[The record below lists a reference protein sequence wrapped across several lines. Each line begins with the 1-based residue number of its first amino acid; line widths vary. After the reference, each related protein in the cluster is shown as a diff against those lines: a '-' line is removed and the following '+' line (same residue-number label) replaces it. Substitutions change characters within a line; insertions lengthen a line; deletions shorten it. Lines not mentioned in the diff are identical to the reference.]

1 MRHVMRVAFWG
12 KLNWAWFCV
21 IEASLNEAR
30 KEINE
35 AEIEPFPDA
44 HSIRVFSEG
53 EMEVD
58 MSVVKREEDPSSTAQ
73 SSDQDTISEP
83 MEEVVAQLSISDDL
97 PEHLQQYWDLAKR
110 LNEKPRWPTYM
121 GENEWIEVGDILVEF
136 GSELFKYGLLDMDL
150 GLAET
155 EIMHRIIP
163 TWSLANERNWWLV
176 GCLAEQRNGN
186 SSYCE

>member
-21 IEASLNEAR
+21 IEASLNECGQ
-30 KEINE
+30 EING

-44 HSIRVFSEG
+44 HSIRAFSEG
-53 EMEVD
+53 EMD
-58 MSVVKREEDPSSTAQ
+58 LDTSVVKREEAPSSTAQ

-97 PEHLQQYWDLAKR
+97 PEHLQQYWGMAKL
-110 LNEKPRWPTYM
+110 LNEKPRWPTHM
-121 GENEWIEVGDILVEF
+121 GEDEWIEVGDILVKF

-163 TWSLANERNWWLV
+163 A
-176 GCLAEQRNGN
+176 
-186 SSYCE
+186 